1 MDLRITSNA
10 KQFQRGLNNAAR
22 KQVPFAMSLAI
33 NEVLNEI
40 KRNWEKTLRRRLD
53 NPTPFTMK
61 AFAIKRATKRNLR
74 GVIFAKA
81 IQADYLLWQEDGG
94 TRKPKRRAILVPVG
108 QRVNKYGNMPR
119 GAVGRVL
126 AMPNTFSG
134 KPKGSSHAGI
144 YRRLGT
150 KNTSRKSGAKLK
162 LLVSYERKARYK
174 PSLKLISGAAKTATA
189 RLPQAL
195 LKAMRRAMK

>member
-33 NEVLNEI
+33 NDVLTEI
-40 KRNWEKTLRRRLD
+40 KRNWEKALRRRLD

-74 GVIFAKA
+74 GVVFAKA
-81 IQADYLLWQEDGG
+81 IQAEYLSWQEDGG
-94 TRKPKRRAILVPVG
+94 TRQPKRRAILVPVG

-119 GAVGRVL
+119 GAVGRAL
-126 AMPNTFSG
+126 ARPKVFSG
-134 KPKGSSHAGI
+134 KPKGRNAPGI
-144 YRRLGT
+144 YQRSGT
-150 KNTSRKSGAKLK
+150 KKNPALK
-162 LLVSYERKARYK
+162 LLVSYERRARYK
-174 PSLKLISGAAKTATA
+174 PRLHLIAGAAKTATA

-195 LKAMRRAMK
+195 LKAMRRAMKSAR